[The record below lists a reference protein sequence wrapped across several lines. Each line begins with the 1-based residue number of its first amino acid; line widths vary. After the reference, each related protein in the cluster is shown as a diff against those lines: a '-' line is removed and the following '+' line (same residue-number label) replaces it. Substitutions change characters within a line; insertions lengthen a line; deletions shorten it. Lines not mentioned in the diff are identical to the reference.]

1 MVFKLHIAYRSS
13 LPSFSSL
20 KCVFFFI
27 RSLSFY
33 FLFQLFV
40 SFFSAFLF
48 SVIAFFFLLSLVSSS
63 NTSKVSYTSC
73 CYVPEVYLKT
83 SILNISRL
91 GVSWNSLLKIDA
103 GIKLT
108 SICFYYSLSRSRFL
122 IREKTR
128 GFKRLFSIFSGNVR
142 LSNITV

>member
-1 MVFKLHIAYRSS
+1 MLIVLLFLLSR
-13 LPSFSSL
+13 LL
-20 KCVFFFI
+20 NVFFFHPF
-27 RSLSFY
+27 SFFLLSFSTIC
-33 FLFQLFV
+33 FLFLRL
-40 SFFSAFLF
+40 SFLCNS
-48 SVIAFFFLLSLVSSS
+48 FFFLLSLVSSS